1 MNFIFYSQLYEK
13 YTNFS
18 TSQNR
23 SIFGK
28 NLRIMDGFWRCQ
40 NAFFPTVI
48 AILFAGGIFVFPLL
62 APALMEHL
70 KLTQPQLSS
79 IALAGMAGQYPFSSI
94 VGKLIDRYGPRV
106 CSFLAAI
113 MFSAAFGLSAL
124 EVSLSSARS
133 SLPNTAVAER
143 LTVYFAMAGLGT
155 VLSYF
160 SFLPHY
166 RFWHHNVNVWP
177 ISSIFLSYVAG
188 RFFSDTSTG
197 SLDVT
202 RFLLFLAIST
212 GIVHLAGALVLTVPS
227 TTTSPSSSTLETD
240 SISNERS
247 RLLDRGQ
254 SPHCTSDP
262 RDSSALELLRD
273 SNFWLLALYM
283 VMILGVCEMIM
294 SNVGTIALSLP
305 AGMARTLVS
314 KGEQAASLQVKIL
327 SISNTLS
334 RLLVGPLADFVSP
347 VFSYRLL
354 EGFATIRKHR
364 ISRVVFLS
372 GAASLLAASCAWM
385 VFGVRTRHDVWLLSV
400 GTGITYGAVFTV
412 LPGITCS
419 IWGIRNLARNFGI
432 ITYSPFVGT
441 TFYSYVYALIVA
453 RHSPIGMACQGR
465 ICWQSTFYFCLG
477 TSFTALAITAI
488 LWRKWSGK
496 T

>member
-1 MNFIFYSQLYEK
+1 MLICELTTIEIFS
-13 YTNFS
+13 
-18 TSQNR
+18 
-23 SIFGK
+23 
-28 NLRIMDGFWRCQ
+28 
-40 NAFFPTVI
+40 
-48 AILFAGGIFVFPLL
+48 LFAGGIFVFPLL

-160 SFLPHY
+160 SFVFSATKTFTSYLTIASGITMSMFGLSPL
-166 RFWHHNVNVWP
+166 
-177 ISSIFLSYVAG
+177 FLSYVAG

>member
-1 MNFIFYSQLYEK
+1 MLICELTTTEIFS
-13 YTNFS
+13 
-18 TSQNR
+18 
-23 SIFGK
+23 
-28 NLRIMDGFWRCQ
+28 
-40 NAFFPTVI
+40 
-48 AILFAGGIFVFPLL
+48 LFAGGIFVFPLL
-62 APALMEHL
+62 APALIEHL

-106 CSFLAAI
+106 CSFLAAV

-160 SFLPHY
+160 SFVFSATKTFTSYLTIASGITMSMFGLSPL
-166 RFWHHNVNVWP
+166 
-177 ISSIFLSYVAG
+177 FLSYVAG

-283 VMILGVCEMIM
+283 VMILGACEMIM

-354 EGFATIRKHR
+354 EGFATTRKHR

-400 GTGITYGAVFTV
+400 GTGIIYGAVFTV

-453 RHSPIGMACQGR
+453 RHSPIGMTCQGR

-477 TSFTALAITAI
+477 TSFAALAITAI